1 MLYSS
6 LSSVSLCC
14 EWLDISGTAGVQG
27 LQGAG
32 EEIWS
37 PHLYDEFTQ
46 PVYCP
51 FGEEVPVQGLCPVPS
66 GRGKKTNL
74 TSAALYKIYK
84 KGLRIFFGL
93 FFFFFFLSEQVV
105 TEPPKSQSNVHLNY
119 SSETNQMTNDVQRDQ
134 SALPLEQAQ
143 TGGGPFHP
151 PTTTNSP
158 TDPSFFSFPVTKTP
172 GRSICKLVSKKV

>member
-1 MLYSS
+1 MYPYAVNGWTSQALQ
-6 LSSVSLCC
+6 VSRDYREL
-14 EWLDISGTAGVQG
+14 EKKY
-27 LQGAG
+27 GA
-32 EEIWS
+32 
-37 PHLYDEFTQ
+37 
-46 PVYCP
+46 
-51 FGEEVPVQGLCPVPS
+51 
-66 GRGKKTNL
+66 L
-74 TSAALYKIYK
+74 TSMMSSHNQFIARLEKKCQCRDSAQSPQVGAKKQILHLPIYTRFIK
-84 KGLRIFFGL
+84 KDSEYFLDW
-93 FFFFFFLSEQVV
+93 FFFSFLSEQVV

-151 PTTTNSP
+151 PTATSSP